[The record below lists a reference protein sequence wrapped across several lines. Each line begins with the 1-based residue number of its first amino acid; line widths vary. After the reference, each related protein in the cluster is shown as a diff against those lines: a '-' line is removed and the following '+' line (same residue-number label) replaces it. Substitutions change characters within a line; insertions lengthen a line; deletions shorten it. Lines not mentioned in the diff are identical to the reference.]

1 LARPDDAAVVA
12 LPAALALG
20 ALLLGALLLEE
31 LLELQPAITAVAA
44 RTATGAIHRFDL
56 CIIAMP
62 P

>member
-1 LARPDDAAVVA
+1 LVTPDDAAVVA
-12 LPAALALG
+12 LAVALPAALVLG
-20 ALLLGALLLEE
+20 VLPLEE
-31 LLELQPAITAVAA
+31 LLELQPAIKAVAA